1 MLQRPAKRWDR
12 RAPSQS
18 RGLYLLCW
26 FLGTILV
33 AFLVVP
39 LIALALS
46 QSGQSLAS
54 VARMG
59 DVRDAIALSLEGA
72 FLSAAIAALMGVPL
86 AYGLARTTFPG
97 KSVVAALVDL
107 PLAVPHTV
115 AGIALLMVLG
125 RQGVLGAPLQALVG
139 LKFWGTLAGI
149 VAAMLFVSAPYTV
162 NAARIGFRG
171 RRSALGENRT
181 HTWSR
186 PVANL
191 CTHHA
196 AAGTT
201 QHHDRRDADLRPLDQ
216 RIRRG
221 RHSRLLPDD
230 GAGQNLRV
238 VPSLRSRPGSRCVG
252 AFAGRIACLIPNLA
266 HALARYAAA
275 REPMSTDVALQ
286 ALTLTLGAFRLQSL
300 NLTVSRGQILVIL
313 GPNGSGKSVTLE
325 IIAGFHRPDSGRVL
339 IGGRDVT
346 ALAPEQRN
354 VGYVVQNFGLFPHLT
369 VAQNIAIARR
379 TDRKIIETGK
389 ALSVPR
395 DDKGLL
401 AYFDVAHLA
410 HRWPEDLSPGEKQR
424 VALARVL
431 ASEPD
436 LFLFDEPFTA
446 LDTQTR
452 DQLRGDLLSFL
463 RTLSIPAIFVTHDHA
478 DAMMLADQIAVLRE
492 GAVVQDGPAADIF
505 GRPVSS
511 FRGGLSRCRKHP

>member
-1 MLQRPAKRWDR
+1 
-12 RAPSQS
+12 
-18 RGLYLLCW
+18 
-26 FLGTILV
+26 
-33 AFLVVP
+33 
-39 LIALALS
+39 
-46 QSGQSLAS
+46 
-54 VARMG
+54 
-59 DVRDAIALSLEGA
+59 
-72 FLSAAIAALMGVPL
+72 
-86 AYGLARTTFPG
+86 
-97 KSVVAALVDL
+97 
-107 PLAVPHTV
+107 
-115 AGIALLMVLG
+115 
-125 RQGVLGAPLQALVG
+125 
-139 LKFWGTLAGI
+139 
-149 VAAMLFVSAPYTV
+149 
-162 NAARIGFRG
+162 
-171 RRSALGENRT
+171 
-181 HTWSR
+181 
-186 PVANL
+186 
-191 CTHHA
+191 
-196 AAGTT
+196 
-201 QHHDRRDADLRPLDQ
+201 
-216 RIRRG
+216 
-221 RHSRLLPDD
+221 
-230 GAGQNLRV
+230 
-238 VPSLRSRPGSRCVG
+238 
-252 AFAGRIACLIPNLA
+252 
-266 HALARYAAA
+266 
-275 REPMSTDVALQ
+275 MSTDVALQ

-436 LFLFDEPFTA
+436 LFLFDEPFAA

-478 DAMMLADQIAVLRE
+478 DAMTLADRIAVLRE

-511 FRGGLSRCRKHP
+511 FVAGFLGVENILKAQVIETTDTLTMLAIGDRKLRASGPMVAAAGDPVCLAIRAEHVTIGPPQAHQPPSSAVDRFEGLVTSVRSLNPLVTVEVDCGFPLKGYLLAPQAHAMNIGAGKLVSVEIAADAVHVMAN

>member
-1 MLQRPAKRWDR
+1 
-12 RAPSQS
+12 
-18 RGLYLLCW
+18 
-26 FLGTILV
+26 
-33 AFLVVP
+33 
-39 LIALALS
+39 
-46 QSGQSLAS
+46 
-54 VARMG
+54 
-59 DVRDAIALSLEGA
+59 
-72 FLSAAIAALMGVPL
+72 
-86 AYGLARTTFPG
+86 
-97 KSVVAALVDL
+97 
-107 PLAVPHTV
+107 
-115 AGIALLMVLG
+115 
-125 RQGVLGAPLQALVG
+125 
-139 LKFWGTLAGI
+139 
-149 VAAMLFVSAPYTV
+149 
-162 NAARIGFRG
+162 
-171 RRSALGENRT
+171 
-181 HTWSR
+181 
-186 PVANL
+186 
-191 CTHHA
+191 
-196 AAGTT
+196 
-201 QHHDRRDADLRPLDQ
+201 
-216 RIRRG
+216 
-221 RHSRLLPDD
+221 
-230 GAGQNLRV
+230 
-238 VPSLRSRPGSRCVG
+238 
-252 AFAGRIACLIPNLA
+252 
-266 HALARYAAA
+266 
-275 REPMSTDVALQ
+275 MSTDVALQ

-346 ALAPEQRN
+346 ALAAEQRN

-436 LFLFDEPFTA
+436 LFLFDEPFAA

-478 DAMMLADQIAVLRE
+478 DAMMLADRIAVLRE

-511 FRGGLSRCRKHP
+511 FVAGFLGVENILKAQVIETTDTLTVLAIGDRKLRASGPMVAAAGDPVCLAIRAEHVTIGPPQAEQPPSFAVRSVRGSRHVRAEPQPARDGRSRLRLSAQGLSPGAAGACDEYRSWKISFGRNRGRCSPRHGELGNRSATTTGGKLAEQLSPAVEITTVAAGRKGVISGPADHWKSVRR